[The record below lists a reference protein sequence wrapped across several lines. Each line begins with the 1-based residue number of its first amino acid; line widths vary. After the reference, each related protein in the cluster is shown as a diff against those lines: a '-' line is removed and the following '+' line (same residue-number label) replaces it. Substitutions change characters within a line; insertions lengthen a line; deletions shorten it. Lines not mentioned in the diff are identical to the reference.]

1 MRISFPLHRQSTV
14 SALASIAALTA
25 ALCLV
30 GSCASDGSS
39 ATVPTVAV
47 PAPVAMPT
55 TAVTPPAAVPTTPAT
70 PATTGPAAGS
80 GGFDQTRSATCGTE
94 LTLLE
99 TALGAYEALN
109 GSGPITE
116 DDLVTAGII
125 RAESALYD
133 IGAENAVV
141 PAAGSNC

>member
-14 SALASIAALTA
+14 SALASIAVLTA
-25 ALCLV
+25 ALCLL

-39 ATVPTVAV
+39 ATVPTVAMT
-47 PAPVAMPT
+47 APVAMPT

-70 PATTGPAAGS
+70 TGPAAGS
-80 GGFDQTRSATCGTE
+80 GGFDQTRSAACGTE